1 MFATRCARPAE
12 RPRGAGRVTVAGARV
27 TGEDPGARSGGR
39 RSVRPP
45 PGWCVTAARGP
56 RPSDPR
62 PGVPSRPPVGPPNS
76 EASWGAKGCSPSHSS
91 LIRRNGACKCAFR
104 VDSPHRP
111 RAHHVTFKYKGA
123 SVLSKTP
130 EAPSWSPSSEM
141 APGGKKLCFVFIFF
155 LILAQFPSG
164 KREWGRGE
172 RF

>member
-1 MFATRCARPAE
+1 MFATRCACPAE

-130 EAPSWSPSSEM
+130 RSSVLE
-141 APGGKKLCFVFIFF
+141 PFLRDGPRREEVVFRLYFF
-155 LILAQFPSG
+155 LHFGSISI
-164 KREWGRGE
+164 R
-172 RF
+172 

>member
-27 TGEDPGARSGGR
+27 TGEDPGARSGGQ
-39 RSVRPP
+39 RSIRPP

-91 LIRRNGACKCAFR
+91 LIWRNGACKCAFR

-130 EAPSWSPSSEM
+130 RSSVLE
-141 APGGKKLCFVFIFF
+141 PFLRDGPRREEVVFRLYFF
-155 LILAQFPSG
+155 LHFGSISI
-164 KREWGRGE
+164 R
-172 RF
+172 